1 MATEKIISS
10 DVVLA
15 TADLRTAQYK
25 LITQAG
31 ALAGAGVPAFA
42 LQDKPNTGQN
52 GTIALAGI
60 SKVVYGATVALG
72 AKLAS
77 NASGLAI
84 TATTG
89 NTVVGIARVAG
100 VANDV
105 GSMFVTA
112 SGGIA

>member
-1 MATEKIISS
+1 MATEKLVTS
-10 DVVLA
+10 DIVAA

-25 LITQAG
+25 LITPGG
-31 ALAGAGVPAFA
+31 ALAGAGVVAFP
-42 LQDKPNTGQN
+42 LQDKPNNGQN
-52 GTIALAGI
+52 GTIGLAGI
-60 SKVVYGATVALG
+60 SKVVYGATVVAG

-89 NTVVGIARVAG
+89 QTVVGIARVAG
-100 VANDV
+100 VVNDV
-105 GSMFVTA
+105 GSMFITA